1 MKARDEEWGMRTEP
15 RGLRRLPNSEFFILH
30 SSFWIVLL
38 AAVLLRAAFVFRVP
52 LFVTKDSLEYF
63 EPALSLVSGG
73 PFELAQRRTPIY
85 PLFLAGS
92 ISLFGQDLL
101 GIALAQHALGVATA
115 ALTYGMGRLTF
126 GRAAGLVAGLLAAL
140 SGPLLIYEHYLITEP
155 VFAFGLVAAISFFVA
170 GMRFERGWLIALGGL
185 VLGVAALTRPVGQVV
200 LVVVP
205 LALLAHHRAWRPTL
219 RLSALAIGCF
229 ALVVVP
235 WAIRN
240 QIVYGTAGA
249 ASVGRFLISRSVKH
263 ERNFVFYEPS
273 VGPYP
278 GEPRDRA
285 RARQIAQDVTNKRPE
300 PGQIYQR
307 VRDELG
313 LSEAQTDALLK
324 DIALEAIMR
333 DPLLW
338 AEGTLEMFASLVEG
352 APKEESVRWHLG
364 VHDQP
369 RVANQWGP
377 LADLLGQPTAADER
391 EEDRAEALAK
401 IFRPTQ
407 SAWLLVILFLLGTAA
422 AVLGR
427 ARRPA
432 LLPALVVLVLLAAS
446 AALVGDVP
454 RYRYPLD
461 PLLYVV
467 AAGGLTSTLG
477 LALTW
482 LGRRGIWHTPDGAR
496 RAPVPRVGEGTP

>member
-1 MKARDEEWGMRTEP
+1 MGNEP

-92 ISLFGQDLL
+92 ISLFGQELL

-115 ALTYGMGRLTF
+115 ALTYAMGRLTF
-126 GRAAGLVAGLLAAL
+126 GRAAGLVAG
-140 SGPLLIYEHYLITEP
+140 
-155 VFAFGLVAAISFFVA
+155 ISFFVA

-263 ERNFVFYEPS
+263 ERNFVFYEES
-273 VGPYP
+273 VGAKP
-278 GEPRDRA
+278 GEDPLRTRA
-285 RARQIAQDVTNKRPE
+285 RKIAQDV
-300 PGQIYQR
+300 
-307 VRDELG
+307 
-313 LSEAQTDALLK
+313 
-324 DIALEAIMR
+324 
-333 DPLLW
+333 
-338 AEGTLEMFASLVEG
+338 
-352 APKEESVRWHLG
+352 
-364 VHDQP
+364 
-369 RVANQWGP
+369 
-377 LADLLGQPTAADER
+377 
-391 EEDRAEALAK
+391 
-401 IFRPTQ
+401 
-407 SAWLLVILFLLGTAA
+407 
-422 AVLGR
+422 
-427 ARRPA
+427 
-432 LLPALVVLVLLAAS
+432 
-446 AALVGDVP
+446 
-454 RYRYPLD
+454 
-461 PLLYVV
+461 
-467 AAGGLTSTLG
+467 
-477 LALTW
+477 
-482 LGRRGIWHTPDGAR
+482 
-496 RAPVPRVGEGTP
+496 